1 MQVISKIKKGFRL
14 LFALL
19 IFLVIAW
26 VIPLKDKKGASIVDA
41 FKKYWKNLIEKLIKY
56 GLIKVVN
63 LQ

>member
-41 FKKYWKNLIEKLIKY
+41 FKKY
-56 GLIKVVN
+56 
-63 LQ
+63 